1 MVLVLKTEL
10 NGDLRRIPLHNDF
23 LTFDELHLML
33 CRVYSCDIDE
43 EDKLKYM
50 DEEGDWVTIQDSS
63 DLQFAIQCV
72 QQRNESTLKLRVGN
86 NQGGI
91 PDEIVN
97 ELKSIRDMSISLL
110 DRVAAKSGSSSQK
123 SVSPKKAET
132 VPSESVTELSPA
144 AVVQPV
150 IETKPEDIK
159 SFDPIQGESEE
170 AISYVEP
177 IQTQVVPPVS
187 APPVSASP
195 ISTPVLPPPVAIA
208 PEPMPEP
215 VVPSHAVEP
224 IQQEPVVPTPV
235 VPILPVTPVQEQVA
249 PLPQENV
256 APVVQ
261 PVVPQSFAPTENTGA
276 ASFFNS
282 NQSDAGDSFSMSDRG
297 STIGSSAATPKP
309 VLPPATHSPA
319 PVVPQVSNPQSNNL
333 HGQTQQYN
341 YNAYMHQHQ
350 AAPHQQQASHP
361 QQQQQMP
368 QQTAQQPVQ
377 QQQAPQ
383 PVQQNQYYQQYQQ
396 YAQTAGTY
404 GQQYYQQQ
412 GYQQQ
417 QQPTAAP
424 PQQQPQQQQPA
435 SAPPAGPPQVN
446 TPPQGMPAGGYRLNR
461 NARNVRPGYQ

>member
-50 DEEGDWVTIQDSS
+50 DEDGDWVTIQDSS

-72 QQRNESTLKLRVGN
+72 QQRNESTLKLRIGG

-132 VPSESVTELSPA
+132 APSESVTESSPA
-144 AVVQPV
+144 PAVQPV

-195 ISTPVLPPPVAIA
+195 IAAPVQPPPVAVA
-208 PEPMPEP
+208 PEPVPEP

-235 VPILPVTPVQEQVA
+235 VPVVPVTPVQEPVA
-249 PLPQENV
+249 PPPQEPV

-309 VLPPATHSPA
+309 VLPPSNPSPA
-319 PVVPQVSNPQSNNL
+319 PVVPPVTNPQSNNL

-341 YNAYMHQHQ
+341 YNAYMHQQQ
-350 AAPHQQQASHP
+350 ATPNQVPQQASHP
-361 QQQQQMP
+361 QQQQQP
-368 QQTAQQPVQ
+368 AQQPVQ
-377 QQQAPQ
+377 QQQAHQ

-404 GQQYYQQQ
+404 GQYYQQQ

-417 QQPTAAP
+417 QQPAQAP
-424 PQQQPQQQQPA
+424 PQQQQQPA

-446 TPPQGMPAGGYRLNR
+446 TPPQVSR
-461 NARNVRPGYQ
+461 

>member
-1 MVLVLKTEL
+1 
-10 NGDLRRIPLHNDF
+10 
-23 LTFDELHLML
+23 ML

-50 DEEGDWVTIQDSS
+50 DEDGDWVTIQDSS

-72 QQRNESTLKLRVGN
+72 QQRNESTLKLRIGG

-110 DRVAAKSGSSSQK
+110 GNCNKYIRKYRVAAKSGSSSQK

-132 VPSESVTELSPA
+132 APSESVTESSPA
-144 AVVQPV
+144 AAVQSPV
-150 IETKPEDIK
+150 IETNPEDIK

-195 ISTPVLPPPVAIA
+195 IATTVVPPPVAVA
-208 PEPMPEP
+208 PEPIPEP

-235 VPILPVTPVQEQVA
+235 VPVVPVTPVQEPVA
-249 PLPQENV
+249 PPPQEPV

-297 STIGSSAATPKP
+297 STIGSSPATPKP
-309 VLPPATHSPA
+309 VLPPSNPSPA
-319 PVVPQVSNPQSNNL
+319 PVVPPVSNPSNNL

-341 YNAYMHQHQ
+341 YNAYMHQQQ
-350 AAPHQQQASHP
+350 ATPNQVQQQASHP
-361 QQQQQMP
+361 QQQQQP
-368 QQTAQQPVQ
+368 TQQPVQ
-377 QQQAPQ
+377 QQQAHQ

-404 GQQYYQQQ
+404 GQQYYQQ

-417 QQPTAAP
+417 QQPAQAP
-424 PQQQPQQQQPA
+424 PQQQQQPA
-435 SAPPAGPPQVN
+435 SAPPAG
-446 TPPQGMPAGGYRLNR
+446 PPQGMPAGGYRLNR
-461 NARNVRPGYQ
+461 NA